1 MGKKHQAMNNEI
13 KAIIFDMGGVI
24 IFTCDDIPRQTLAQ
38 QLGVPVAQLKD
49 EVFNS
54 QSALMSEIGILSKE
68 EHWVKVL
75 KNLGI
80 NTSQN
85 IKEIDEAFWAGDC
98 IDDKLLGYIK
108 LLKKKYKVGFLSN
121 AFKGVREWIEN
132 HYRFLDSFDQV
143 IFSNEVGLRKPDPVI
158 YRMMCDKLNVIP
170 QQAVFIDDM
179 LVNVEGA
186 QKVGLQAVHYQG
198 RERLIKDLKSI
209 LRS

>member
-24 IFTCDDIPRQTLAQ
+24 IFTCDDIPRQILAR
-38 QLGVPVAQLKD
+38 QLGVPVSQLQD

-54 QSALMSEIGILSKE
+54 QSALMSETGILSKE
-68 EHWVKVL
+68 EHWAKVL
-75 KNLGI
+75 ENLGI
-80 NTSQN
+80 NPSQN
-85 IKEIDEAFWAGDC
+85 IKKIDEAFWAGDC
-98 IDDKLLGYIK
+98 IDDQLLRYIK

-132 HYRFLDSFDQV
+132 HYRFLDLFDQV
-143 IFSNEVGLRKPDPVI
+143 IFSNEVGLRKPDLAI
-158 YRMMCDKLNVIP
+158 YRMMCEKLNVIP

-186 QKVGLQAVHYQG
+186 QKAGLRAVHYQG
-198 RERLIKDLKSI
+198 REKLVNDLESI
-209 LRS
+209 LKA